1 MNETLH
7 VGVAETTINP
17 RMGMQI
23 DGNIGVHRPARFV
36 LNDIHARAV
45 AFRQGEE
52 RFLLLSMELLAV
64 TREWTD
70 AIRAFAAEELGFPPE
85 CVAVHAVQCHSAP
98 SMGQIML
105 TDRLAPAREHPWIR
119 GSDPDYGPLALSR
132 IKPML
137 RNAFEAM
144 CPVHLRF
151 GTALES
157 RVSFNRRIAMRDGTS
172 EMGMGG
178 RPQDA
183 LYREGPSDP
192 EVGVALF
199 TTESLDT
206 PAALLHHTCHPV
218 HWQPH
223 DAVHSDWPG
232 AWVQQVRGEML
243 PGVTPLVLNGCCGNV
258 HHADVL
264 NPDRE
269 DTPRSMARLLTE
281 AVRRALEGPCVNDEA
296 PVLASRAERFGIPWR
311 EFPEGLFDD
320 ARRFIEEHPEP
331 TWTDETKTRLGRDWA
346 YAASQL
352 DIEQMMAESDTF
364 EYEIQALRI
373 GDLAIVFL
381 PGEPFVEGQ
390 LAIKQR
396 SPFTRTFVA
405 HMSNRYVGYIPTP
418 EAIARGGYE
427 VGAWGASKLAE
438 GALGM
443 IVERSVGMLEGLYA
457 PD

>member
-1 MNETLH
+1 MAEALH
-7 VGVAETTINP
+7 VGAAETTINP

-23 DGNIGVHRPARFV
+23 DGNIGVQRPARLI
-36 LNDIHARAV
+36 LNDLHARAI

-52 RFLLLSMELLAV
+52 RFLLIALELLAV
-64 TREWTD
+64 TQEWTA
-70 AIRAFAAEELGFPPE
+70 AIRDFAAEELGFPRD

-98 SMGQIML
+98 SLGQIML
-105 TDRLAPAREHPWIR
+105 TDRLAPAREHPWMR
-119 GSDPDYGPLALSR
+119 GSHPDYGLLVMSR

-137 RNAFEAM
+137 REAAANM
-144 CPVHLRF
+144 RPVRLRF
-151 GTALES
+151 GTAFES

-199 TTESLDT
+199 TTEDLDT

-218 HWQPH
+218 HWHPH

-232 AWVQQVRGEML
+232 AWARRVREEML

-258 HHADVL
+258 HHADVF
-264 NPDRE
+264 NPGRE
-269 DTPRSMARLLTE
+269 DTPQSMARLLTD
-281 AVRRALEGPCVNDEA
+281 AVRHALEGPCVNDEA
-296 PVLASRAERFGIPWR
+296 PVLASRTERFGVPWR
-311 EFPEGLFDD
+311 DFPEGMFED
-320 ARRFIEEHPEP
+320 AHRFIEEHPEP
-331 TWTDETKTRLGRDWA
+331 TWTDETKTRFGRDWA

-352 DIEQMMAESDTF
+352 DLEQMMAESDEF
-364 EYEIQALRI
+364 EYEIQVVRI
-373 GDLAIVFL
+373 GDLAIVVL

-390 LAIKQR
+390 LEIKQR
-396 SPFTRTFVA
+396 SPFARTFVA

-418 EAIARGGYE
+418 EAIRRGGYE
-427 VGAWGASKLAE
+427 VGPWGASKLAE
-438 GALGM
+438 GALQT
-443 IVERSVGMLEGLYA
+443 IVDRSVGMLEGLA
-457 PD
+457 